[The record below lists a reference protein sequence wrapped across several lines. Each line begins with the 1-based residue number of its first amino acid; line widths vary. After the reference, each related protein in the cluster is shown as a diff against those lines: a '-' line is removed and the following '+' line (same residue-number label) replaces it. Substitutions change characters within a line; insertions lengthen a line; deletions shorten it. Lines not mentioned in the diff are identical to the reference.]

1 MSFEGATMT
10 PIKFVRRGGG
20 SIPPCK
26 WMQKFNAF
34 DVKTQPKTNVN
45 PKIIYI
51 VNDFCCLVLLV
62 FFN

>member
-1 MSFEGATMT
+1 MSLVGATMT
-10 PIKFVRRGGG
+10 PIKFVKVRGGV

-45 PKIIYI
+45 PKIEMKCEIIMCY
-51 VNDFCCLVLLV
+51 FKP
-62 FFN
+62 